1 MAALNSLS
9 MTWSDLEVAVMHRL
23 RDWTMASDELNRHL
37 SAWMGL
43 PVSDAEALGQ
53 IVWAAQ
59 SGEPVAPA
67 QLARQIGMT
76 SGAVSVLID
85 RLERAGH
92 VTRRRDDA
100 DRRRV
105 TLHPTATA
113 LEGMERFLGFAG
125 AEVAAATRE
134 TTAEELIA
142 HCRERMAAYKYP
154 RQVVVLDE
162 LPKTV
167 TGKILRRELRGT

>member
-37 SAWMGL
+37 STWMGL
-43 PVSDAEALGQ
+43 PASDAEALGQ
-53 IVWAAQ
+53 IVWAVQ

-134 TTAEELIA
+134 TTAEELRIIRVFLDRMTDA
-142 HCRERMAAYKYP
+142 AAAANARLRETPAPHPP
-154 RQVVVLDE
+154 RAPQ
-162 LPKTV
+162 
-167 TGKILRRELRGT
+167 R

>member
-43 PVSDAEALGQ
+43 PPSDAEALGQ

-67 QLARQIGMT
+67 QLARQVGMT

-85 RLERAGH
+85 RLERAGY
-92 VTRRRDDA
+92 VTRRRDDT

-105 TLHPTATA
+105 ALHPTATA

-134 TTAEELIA
+134 TSAEELSVIRRFLDRMTDA
-142 HCRERMAAYKYP
+142 AVAANARLRETPAPPTSRTP
-154 RQVVVLDE
+154 Q
-162 LPKTV
+162 
-167 TGKILRRELRGT
+167 G